1 MSKSQRVPEVTH
13 LQFLVMRLILDG
25 VVSGRSLHKELE
37 ARGARMSRP
46 AFYQLMM
53 RLEDGKLLESWFE
66 RRESGGY
73 VVRETHY
80 RVTAPGKRAMQTVQT
95 FYIPL
100 VQAGFA
106 PA

>member
-1 MSKSQRVPEVTH
+1 
-13 LQFLVMRLILDG
+13 MRLILDG

-37 ARGARMSRP
+37 ANGAQMSRP

-53 RLEDGKLLESWFE
+53 RLEDAKLLESWFE
-66 RRESGGY
+66 RRESKGY

-80 RVTAPGKRAMQTVQT
+80 RVTAPGRRAMETVRS
-95 FYIPL
+95 FYVPL
-100 VQAGFA
+100 VQASLA